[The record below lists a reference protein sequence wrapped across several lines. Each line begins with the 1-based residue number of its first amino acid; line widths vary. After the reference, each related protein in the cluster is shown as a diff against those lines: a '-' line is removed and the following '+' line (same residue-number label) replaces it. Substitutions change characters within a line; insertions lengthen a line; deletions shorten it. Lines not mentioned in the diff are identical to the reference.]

1 MTLTATENKNET
13 KLSPSSCCANL
24 ITNMQQAFHLVQQNL
39 TQANLQHPNI
49 QDIPH
54 TFQIL
59 KTMKSFT
66 LTTND
71 PVSFKQFWKGP
82 YKIIQQISPVIV
94 KIQDID
100 NPAKQKSVHISKLKK
115 TF

>member
-1 MTLTATENKNET
+1 
-13 KLSPSSCCANL
+13 
-24 ITNMQQAFHLVQQNL
+24 MQQAFQLVQQNL

-49 QDIPH
+49 QDIQH
-54 TFQIL
+54 TFQINNEVL
-59 KTMKSFT
+59 YFSPV

-71 PVSFKQFWKGP
+71 PISFKQFWKGP

-100 NPAKQKSVHISKLKK
+100 NPAKQKSVHMSKLKK
-115 TF
+115 KF